1 MKAWSVIL
9 LIAGLWGAGCA
20 GLSPVDEAQSQV
32 KRAKSDLNATQYDL
46 DTAQLSFDMLPKD
59 SPSTLDLGRKITMT
73 QRQLTAKLSGLT
85 VAEMR
90 LAALQKPNGTT
101 PKPPETVTKPT
112 PPPVLPDPTPVPTV
126 PTPPSIGTT
135 PPSIGTTP
143 VPTVPTPVPTVPTP
157 VPTVPTPAPAVGPD
171 GLPLPVTPTI
181 PKPPVPTVPTPPS
194 IGTTPPSIGTT
205 PPSIGTTP
213 VPALPKF
220 QDLQLVSYKL
230 ETDPG
235 TGFVLVL
242 GDLQNTAA
250 GLGYT
255 DVKVAFR
262 FLDAA
267 GKELGT
273 ATDEVNMLKGAAVW
287 SFKVLA
293 PDGAVKAELVDISGV
308 KQ

>member
-143 VPTVPTPVPTVPTP
+143 
-157 VPTVPTPAPAVGPD
+157 
-171 GLPLPVTPTI
+171 
-181 PKPPVPTVPTPPS
+181 PS

>member
-126 PTPPSIGTT
+126 PTP
-135 PPSIGTTP
+135 
-143 VPTVPTPVPTVPTP
+143 
-157 VPTVPTPAPAVGPD
+157 APAVGPD

-181 PKPPVPTVPTPPS
+181 PKPPVPTVP
-194 IGTTPPSIGTT
+194 TPPSIGTT

>member
-126 PTPPSIGTT
+126 PTP
-135 PPSIGTTP
+135 
-143 VPTVPTPVPTVPTP
+143 
-157 VPTVPTPAPAVGPD
+157 APAVGPD
-171 GLPLPVTPTI
+171 GLPLSVTPTI
-181 PKPPVPTVPTPPS
+181 PKPPAPPVPTPNYGGS
-194 IGTTPPSIGTT
+194 R
-205 PPSIGTTP
+205 
-213 VPALPKF
+213 LP
-220 QDLQLVSYKL
+220 
-230 ETDPG
+230 
-235 TGFVLVL
+235 
-242 GDLQNTAA
+242 
-250 GLGYT
+250 
-255 DVKVAFR
+255 R
-262 FLDAA
+262 RRC
-267 GKELGT
+267 
-273 ATDEVNMLKGAAVW
+273 
-287 SFKVLA
+287 
-293 PDGAVKAELVDISGV
+293 
-308 KQ
+308 